1 MIAVFGQR
9 CCCSFVNTY
18 LQHLPL
24 PGTYNLGN
32 RRAPPPLSG
41 RRLNSQQ
48 RATRSNHARVSFLGK
63 TSVLLDH
70 IARRIEAVQKI
81 ALLVTH

>member
-18 LQHLPL
+18 S
-24 PGTYNLGN
+24 TYQGN
-32 RRAPPPLSG
+32 RRAPPRQLHSLWSAFE
-41 RRLNSQQ
+41 RAVSNVRLDL
-48 RATRSNHARVSFLGK
+48 TMLGLVFLGK
-63 TSVLLDH
+63 TGVVLVH
-70 IARRIEAVQKI
+70 IARRIEVVQKI